1 MNGLSMLSLGTHFA
15 SLSWRIATPPEEV
28 VSITRAILLA
38 TGVRC
43 AQTAL
48 NRDGIDASDTSRSF
62 SRVRCV
68 FRASREPHAT
78 LDSRRFFFL
87 VFAVTR
93 KHTKSERNASD
104 DTHPKF
110 VSLAPTF
117 DAHHRAYRTK
127 NARF

>member
-1 MNGLSMLSLGTHFA
+1 
-15 SLSWRIATPPEEV
+15 
-28 VSITRAILLA
+28 LA
-38 TGVRC
+38 
-43 AQTAL
+43 
-48 NRDGIDASDTSRSF
+48 
-62 SRVRCV
+62 
-68 FRASREPHAT
+68 
-78 LDSRRFFFL
+78 FFFL